1 MCGRFTLRTNPAD
14 VARLFALFETPVWTP
29 RYNIAPGQM
38 VACLNGEQGQPGPRL
53 AWRKW
58 GLVPSWARDAK
69 SAAPLL
75 INARGETV
83 AEKPAFRSAFRQ
95 RRCVLLADGFYEWQ
109 KVGSRKQPW
118 YITRGDHQPF
128 AMAGLWEPAVKREG
142 ADGEQAEQGGP
153 AGAESADSAESAKSV
168 RVGAVPQRAEGTCA
182 VITTTANEV
191 MAPLHDRMP
200 VILGPGEIA
209 AWLDPSA
216 TSEQLLAQL
225 RPCPAADLTAVAV
238 SPLVNHWKNDR
249 VECTQPVRSLFD

>member
-14 VARLFALFETPVWTP
+14 VARLFALFEPPTWMP
-29 RYNIAPGQM
+29 RYNIAPGQV
-38 VACLNGEQGQPGPRL
+38 VACLQAESGQSRPRL
-53 AWRKW
+53 TWRKW
-58 GLVPSWARDAK
+58 GLVPAWARAGK

-109 KVGSRKQPW
+109 KLGTRKQPW

-128 AMAGLWEPAVKREG
+128 AMAGLWEPAAKPDADPRDASGGEG
-142 ADGEQAEQGGP
+142 AEREESAPAETAHEP
-153 AGAESADSAESAKSV
+153 AGGRPE
-168 RVGAVPQRAEGTCA
+168 AEGTCA
-182 VITTTANEV
+182 VITTTANEL

-200 VILGPGEIA
+200 VILGPSEIA
-209 AWLDPSA
+209 AWLDPHA
-216 TSEQLLAQL
+216 TAEQLLAQL
-225 RPCPAADLTAVAV
+225 RPCPAADLAAVAV